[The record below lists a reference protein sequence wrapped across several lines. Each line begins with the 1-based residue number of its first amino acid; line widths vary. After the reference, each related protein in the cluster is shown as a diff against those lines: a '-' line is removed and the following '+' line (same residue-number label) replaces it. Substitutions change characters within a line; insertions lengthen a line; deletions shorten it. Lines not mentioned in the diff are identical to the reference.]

1 MPELLLDF
9 NPGIIEPMYL
19 TYRKNPGILL
29 LLALLPLFLFAS
41 PAVAE
46 GFQITPFLGY
56 RIGGDFEDAN
66 SSSVYELTE
75 EGTYGIIFDKTLKSG
90 NQIEFFYSKQPSRL
104 VTGDTF
110 ITNTVFDVDV
120 EYFHV
125 GSRTFLNKQNGT
137 YLVGTV
143 GATRFSPDSP
153 GISSETNFS
162 LGLGGGIETG
172 GDKGFGFRLESRF
185 FGTFLDSS
193 GAIFCGGA
201 GGCTIIS
208 SNTFLWQLELIAGLS
223 YKF

>member
-1 MPELLLDF
+1 MPALVLDF

-19 TYRKNPGILL
+19 LYKKSPGILL
-29 LLALLPLFLFAS
+29 LLALLPCFLFAS
-41 PAVAE
+41 PAAAE

-56 RIGGDFEDAN
+56 RIGGDFEDAS
-66 SSSVYELTE
+66 SSSVFELTE
-75 EGTYGIIFDKTLKSG
+75 EVSYGIIFDKTLKSG
-90 NQIEFFYSKQPSRL
+90 QQIEFFYSKQPSSL

-110 ITNTVFDVDV
+110 TTNVVFDVDV

-125 GSRTFLNKQNGT
+125 GSRSFLNKENGT
-137 YLVGTV
+137 YLVGTL

-153 GISSETNFS
+153 GIGSETNFS

-172 GDKGFGFRLESRF
+172 GNKGFGFRLESRF

>member
-1 MPELLLDF
+1 
-9 NPGIIEPMYL
+9 MYL
-19 TYRKNPGILL
+19 LYRKGRSILL
-29 LLALLPLFLFAS
+29 LLTLLPFILFAS
-41 PAVAE
+41 PAAAE
-46 GFQITPFLGY
+46 GYQITPFLGY

-66 SSSVYELTE
+66 GSSVYELTE
-75 EGTYGIIFDKTLKSG
+75 ESSYGIIVDKTLKSG
-90 NQIEFFYSKQPSRL
+90 QQIEFFYSKQPSTL

-110 ITNTVFDVDV
+110 VTNVVFDVDV

-125 GSRTFLNKQNGT
+125 GSRTFLNKENGT
-137 YLVGTV
+137 YLVGAL
-143 GATRFSPDSP
+143 GATRFNPDAP
-153 GISSETNFS
+153 GVGSETNFS
-162 LGLGGGIETG
+162 LSLGGGIETG

-193 GAIFCGGA
+193 GAIFCGSA